1 MPMLLLRSVVLL
13 LAGAVG
19 VLSTTA
25 TAQAGAQD
33 LPTCIGCHGPKDTVI
48 DPERFG
54 ASVHGSLDCSICHA
68 EGFAEFPHRGQR
80 AAAPDCSDCHADT
93 SPSFD
98 FAQMAKGVKESVHVK
113 MADPAFRC
121 TNCHSPHYFVPA
133 TRMTDAAE
141 AIRIANRSCLR
152 CHAKGETERETGLS
166 LNRLADKH
174 RWIPNWKLHLQGA
187 PCVACHTPRDQRTVH
202 LILPASQ
209 ALRDCATCHARNSM
223 LVTKLYSHLAS
234 KERAERGWLNAIL
247 FNNAYVVG
255 ATRNR
260 WLDWGTVALTGLTV
274 LGVAMHATGRWLG
287 ARLRRTS

>member
-1 MPMLLLRSVVLL
+1 MPVPRLRSIVLL
-13 LAGAVG
+13 LAGAIA

-25 TAQAGAQD
+25 MAQVGVPD

-48 DPERFG
+48 DPARFG

-152 CHAKGETERETGLS
+152 CHAKGETERETGLA
-166 LNRLADKH
+166 LGRLANKH
-174 RWIPNWKLHLQGA
+174 RWIPNWKLHLKGA
-187 PCVACHTPRDQRTVH
+187 PCVACHTPRDQGTVH

-234 KERAERGWLNAIL
+234 KERAERGWVNAIL

-287 ARLRRTS
+287 ARFRRTS